1 MMNAATRRRSGD
13 DPDIQPTHETTADR
27 QPSPT
32 SNFDARD
39 RLRGEFDDT
48 TVRQAVLGTT
58 PHGDTTREPA
68 RDTAGEPT
76 DPPTAATH

>member
-58 PHGDTTREPA
+58 PHGDTA
-68 RDTAGEPT
+68 RDTAGEST
-76 DPPTAATH
+76 DAPTAATH